1 MRTRLFSALIALTLP
16 AAALAQSGID
26 SDDPQV
32 DPTFPSWEEEETFS
46 PPPPP
51 PPGSEQPVSQT
62 PPEQQSAQPSAQQPA
77 APVTPPPAQ
86 PAQPQPQVTVI
97 QNQSDATT
105 QADESESKARASD
118 RDDRGIVVMGQA
130 GVLTYTGEAAS
141 VTRPGSTYG
150 VAVGLDLTR
159 GITTE
164 LGYLGASYRTESDNG
179 SVGMTE
185 NGAQAL
191 VQLGPQQRDFHPF
204 AMFGLQLSRVN
215 ALERGDV
222 SPEVRDATHLKLPM
236 GAGINYTV
244 PSDAD
249 AEITVGARAAYNF
262 TLDAG
267 AFPTLNEPAAANQFT
282 GMAVVGGRF

>member
-16 AAALAQSGID
+16 AAALAQSGTD
-26 SDDPQV
+26 SNDPQL

-51 PPGSEQPVSQT
+51 PPGAEQPLSQT

-97 QNQSDATT
+97 QNQGDAT
-105 QADESESKARASD
+105 AKVDESESKARAIE